1 MISGAEIDGELTE
14 KEAKQVEADDQSIQT
29 ILMGL
34 PEDIYVAV
42 DSCNT
47 AKEICQKQTYSG
59 ENIKQ
64 SQVSQ
69 QSTAIMEAICPSCS
83 SNEESARSG
92 LQPVVRF
99 LETESGGESLGFICR
114 GLPASKLL
122 IKTLIHWF
130 VKWSGGN
137 LPLWACGA
145 AVVVLVVLR
154 GVTAYLLG
162 RGPDCM
168 QDCVWF
174 AWGGWADARP
184 AVWKHKVQGQSTGGW
199 LWGWFGCSG
208 RA

>member
-99 LETESGGESLGFICR
+99 LETESGGDQPSYITYLQPPQPNSNYVQQPPFNTNYMQQPMQNPDEITDPSLVI
-114 GLPASKLL
+114 L
-122 IKTLIHWF
+122 H
-130 VKWSGGN
+130 
-137 LPLWACGA
+137 
-145 AVVVLVVLR
+145 
-154 GVTAYLLG
+154 
-162 RGPDCM
+162 
-168 QDCVWF
+168 
-174 AWGGWADARP
+174 
-184 AVWKHKVQGQSTGGW
+184 
-199 LWGWFGCSG
+199 
-208 RA
+208 